1 MSDRDDDTRDD
12 RPVEGSASEGRESPE
27 QKNVDET
34 RQRDVAADGE
44 QPSAAASATTD
55 ADESPAARGVDA
67 DAEGSESV
75 PDDALGA
82 GELDDAEA
90 DKLRDLLR
98 GALDEREEPA
108 PDSRFLKGV
117 QRRLRERS
125 GGKFYADGWSTVK
138 HPPIGTFFVT
148 SFIMLLVLF
157 AVYTTLTSLVGEAV
171 DVDNTPAPVRIVF
184 PKQQR

>member
-12 RPVEGSASEGRESPE
+12 GP
-27 QKNVDET
+27 
-34 RQRDVAADGE
+34 ADGE
-44 QPSAAASATTD
+44 EQGAEREAADVEEKGAEGEA
-55 ADESPAARGVDA
+55 ADVEAEGAESEAADVEA
-67 DAEGSESV
+67 DAAESG
-75 PDDALGA
+75 DAL
-82 GELDDAEA
+82 DDSEA
-90 DKLRDLLR
+90 DQLRVLLR

-125 GGKFYADGWSTVK
+125 GGKFYADGWSTAK
-138 HPPIGTFFVT
+138 HPPIGTYFVT

-171 DVDNTPAPVRIVF
+171 DVENTPAPVRIVF
-184 PKQQR
+184 PKQQK